1 MLHSMTAFGR
11 GEAQADGY
19 RFTVE
24 LRSLNHRFFDIR
36 VKLPKKYREFEEE
49 IKKHLSA
56 HFSRGRLEVGVLAD
70 EALEKVRDL
79 TVDVELA
86 KKYNRLLLDLR
97 EELGLEGS
105 PSVETLLVFR
115 DLFILPE
122 NPETFKKARRVLETA
137 LERAVR
143 DCLRMRADE
152 GAAIEKDFR
161 NRLQQLESL
170 RREVEARAPSV
181 VEEVRDRLQKRV
193 QDLLGQTE
201 LDESRLAQEV
211 AFFSDKSDITEEVV
225 RFQSHIQQF
234 RDLLSANG
242 PRGRQLEFLLQEM
255 LREINTIGSKAN
267 DLEIAQ
273 KVILAKTE
281 LERLREQLQNVE

>member
-36 VKLPKKYREFEEE
+36 VKLPKKYREFEED
-49 IKKHLSA
+49 IKKHLSV

-70 EALEKVRDL
+70 EGLEKVRDL

-86 KKYNRLLLDLR
+86 KTYNRLLLDLR

-115 DLFILPE
+115 DIFILPE
-122 NPETFKKARRVLETA
+122 DPEIFKKARRVLETA
-137 LERAVR
+137 LERALR
-143 DCLRMRADE
+143 DCRRMRADE

-161 NRLQQLESL
+161 HRLQQLESL
-170 RREVEARAPSV
+170 LGEVEARAPSV
-181 VEEVRDRLQKRV
+181 VEEVRERLEKRV

-211 AFFSDKSDITEEVV
+211 AFFADKSDITEEVV

-234 RDLLSANG
+234 RDLLTASG

-255 LREINTIGSKAN
+255 LREINTIGSKAH
-267 DLEIAQ
+267 DLEIA
-273 KVILAKTE
+273 KNVILAKTE